1 MKPIFSGALVGA
13 LLAAP
18 CIALAQHASHAPA
31 VPAAP
36 GVPDPADPQ
45 AAVPPLAYRSVFAGA
60 AHPPAEDAPT
70 PDKLWR
76 QANDTVAAGPGHAG
90 HGAGH
95 EHGQPVAPAQS
106 AAPAPAAP
114 AAHGKHH

>member
-1 MKPIFSGALVGA
+1 MKPIFSGAVVGA

-31 VPAAP
+31 A
-36 GVPDPADPQ
+36 PDPADPQ
-45 AAVPPLAYRSVFAGA
+45 AAVAPLAYRSVFEVA
-60 AHPPAEDAPT
+60 ARPPAEDAPT

-95 EHGQPVAPAQS
+95 EHGQPATPAQP